1 MGEAYD
7 EYEFDVYNQGVDLV
21 VFSLFALTLGI
32 QQNMKYII
40 ILDISTISLFREKS
54 LAVKHSIGH
63 R

>member
-1 MGEAYD
+1 MMSMNLMIAIKVE
-7 EYEFDVYNQGVDLV
+7 LV
-21 VFSLFALTLGI
+21 AISLFALTLGI

>member
-1 MGEAYD
+1 MMSMNLMVAIKVE
-7 EYEFDVYNQGVDLV
+7 LV
-21 VFSLFALTLGI
+21 AISLFALTLGI

-40 ILDISTISLFREKS
+40 ILDDISISLFREKS

>member
-1 MGEAYD
+1 MMSMNLMVAIKVE
-7 EYEFDVYNQGVDLV
+7 LV
-21 VFSLFALTLGI
+21 AFSLFALTLGI

-40 ILDISTISLFREKS
+40 ILDISISLFSEKS